1 MCKLIL
7 SFFILIFS
15 TTAFAQKVKNVCGEY
30 TFYAPENV
38 SLSEAKRIALERAKL
53 QALADEFGTV
63 ISQVNT
69 SVVKDDNGKADSHFF
84 SLSGTE
90 VKGEWIEDKG
100 EPKYTYDTDKEN
112 GTLVVT
118 CSICGKAREIISA
131 QIEFMAKV
139 LRNGVEAQNE
149 SEIFRSGDDMF
160 ISISYRWFY
169 RRISDRR
176 NTYCLLFASL

>member
-7 SFFILIFS
+7 SFLILIFS
-15 TTAFAQKVKNVCGEY
+15 TTVFAQKVKNVCGEY

-90 VKGEWIEDKG
+90 V
-100 EPKYTYDTDKEN
+100 
-112 GTLVVT
+112 
-118 CSICGKAREIISA
+118 
-131 QIEFMAKV
+131 
-139 LRNGVEAQNE
+139 QNT
-149 SEIFRSGDDMF
+149 FRSYEGQEPSF
-160 ISISYRWFY
+160 L
-169 RRISDRR
+169 
-176 NTYCLLFASL
+176 CQ